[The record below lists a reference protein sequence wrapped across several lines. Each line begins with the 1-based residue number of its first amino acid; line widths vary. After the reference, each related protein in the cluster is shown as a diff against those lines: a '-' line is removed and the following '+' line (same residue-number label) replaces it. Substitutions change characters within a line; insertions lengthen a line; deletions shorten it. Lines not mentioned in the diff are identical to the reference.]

1 MLNLI
6 MKEMKD
12 FYSYKNKVFLLRTAD
27 AREEIC
33 RGFKF
38 AQRCFLG

>member
-27 AREEIC
+27 VEK
-33 RGFKF
+33 KF
-38 AQRCFLG
+38 VEV